1 MPIDSPGAPTEHY
14 QSRLELRLDEAARCQ
29 RRHIWLGY
37 ARLALVVAGLLL
49 VWFSFY
55 RPVLSRW
62 WVVLPCAAFVVVA
75 RRHSAVL
82 AQLSQAR
89 RAIAFFERGL
99 ARVQDRWS
107 DLPDREV
114 RVDAASSL
122 YARDLDLFGRGGLFN
137 LLCTARTSV
146 GEHTLGAWL
155 LEPAAREEIQSRQE
169 AIAELREHL
178 NLSEELASR
187 EGAEV
192 AALDVD
198 ALAAW
203 GAGHE
208 QPVPH
213 PLRWIAPLL
222 VVLTLLAAVRW
233 AMTDSPVLFVL
244 AIMVDATVTYSLQKR
259 IETIFVAA
267 GNAADSLRLAS
278 ALIALLEGERFES
291 AKLLSLQLSF
301 RDSHGGASKAL
312 AHLATMA
319 QAIEWRRNFI
329 VRALDVP
336 LLYSVQLAGAV
347 QAWRRAHGASVG
359 KWLEALGEFEA
370 LVSLATFSFEHP
382 LDPFPEIVEGAPCFE
397 ALQLGHPMIP
407 AAKCV
412 RNDVAL
418 AGETRLLLVSGSNM
432 SGKSTLL
439 RAVGVNTVLA
449 MAGATVRA
457 TSLRLT
463 PLHVGA
469 SIQVHDSLQE
479 GQSRFY
485 AEILRLRAICALAE
499 QRPPALFLL
508 DELLDGTNSHDRLTG
523 ATGIAHALVTSG
535 AIGLI
540 STHDLALT
548 GMEEAVNRVLR
559 NVHFEDRIEN
569 DVMRFDF
576 KLREGVVTS
585 SNGVA
590 LMRMVGLKV

>member
-14 QSRLELRLDEAARCQ
+14 QSRLELRLDEAAGCQ

-37 ARLALVVAGLLL
+37 ARLALVIAGLLL

-62 WVVLPCAAFVVVA
+62 WVILPCAAFVVVA

-169 AIAELREHL
+169 AIAELRGHL

-213 PLRWIAPLL
+213 PLRWIAPVL

-244 AIMVDATVTYSLQKR
+244 AIMVDATLTYSLQKR

-267 GNAADSLRLAS
+267 GNAAHSLRLAS
-278 ALIALLEGERFES
+278 ALIAPLEGERFRS
-291 AKLLSLQLSF
+291 AKLLALQLSF

-407 AAKCV
+407 TAKCV

-523 ATGIAHALVTSG
+523 ATGIALALVTSG